1 MITVAGQFAVSGQTL
16 SRAWSNRI
24 MINQN
29 DTPILSAVL
38 LKGEIARINMEK
50 TQFVEN
56 IAESTPVHS
65 LFLIKRADLRSKR
78 GEQFAHLTLADK
90 TGLIEAKFYG
100 EKAVEIPRIVQT
112 GRVYKISG
120 IGRANQNGEL
130 HVFSDAP
137 ETISDIAAGLI
148 DLMPGQES
156 AFVYT
161 PADLEANAR
170 EIQKIIA
177 SIRNTDLKLFVACC
191 LDARFYG
198 CPAAIRRHHEY
209 TGGLCEHSLETVK
222 IALSLIDIMPR
233 TDINRDMVIAGAV
246 LQDIGKIFCF
256 DNVGYGYV
264 PNDTYNLIE
273 HITMG
278 IMYIDEYKNL
288 ISDDQ
293 LLQLR
298 HIIQSHHGSYGDV
311 IPLTVEAWL
320 VHEADSGSSLLRSIV
335 DDLGET
341 PAGQKKKGL
350 RSEKFLWHA
359 V

>member
-1 MITVAGQFAVSGQTL
+1 
-16 SRAWSNRI
+16 
-24 MINQN
+24 
-29 DTPILSAVL
+29 
-38 LKGEIARINMEK
+38 MEK

-56 IAESTPVHS
+56 ISESALVNS

-78 GEQFAHLTLADK
+78 GEQYAHLTLADR
-90 TGLIEAKFYG
+90 TGLIEAKLYG
-100 EKAVEIPRIVQT
+100 EKADEVPRVIQI

-120 IGRANQNGEL
+120 IGRVNQNGEL
-130 HVFSDAP
+130 HVFSDSPA
-137 ETISDIAAGLI
+137 TVKDIFAGPVTLK
-148 DLMPGQES
+148 PGQENE
-156 AFVYT
+156 FVYT
-161 PADLEANAR
+161 PADLNANAL
-170 EIQKIIA
+170 EIQKIIGT
-177 SIRNTDLKLFVACC
+177 IRNGDLKLFVACC
-191 LDARFYG
+191 LDGRFYG

-222 IALSLIDIMPR
+222 IALSLVDIIPR

-246 LQDIGKIFCF
+246 LHDIGKIFCF
-256 DNVGYGYV
+256 DKVGYGYV

-335 DDLGET
+335 DDLAET